1 LGLLTQDNLNNFST
15 ILLSIILEGFPFIII
30 GALVSSLI
38 QVFVS
43 EDTIRRV
50 IPRNKFIGM
59 LSMALIGVLFPI
71 CECGIVPITRRLI
84 KKGVPVNMAVTF
96 MLSVPIVNPVVL
108 LSTYYAFLGTPSMVV
123 MRAAAGIVSAVIIGW
138 LIEELHTGD
147 ALKKQLLN
155 YKGSTLKVMKV
166 HNHEEHDHNHDH
178 HHHNEHGHNCDCG
191 HCSSDHGHKGI
202 MAEVFGHAS
211 HELYDIGRFFIIGAT
226 LSALMQTFIPKSY
239 ILQIGGGT
247 LSSILTM
254 MVLAFLLSV
263 CSETDAF
270 IARTFAAQFTKGS
283 ILAFLIFGP
292 MIDIKNT
299 IMLTSSFNLKFVVK
313 LIFLIFSVAFLVAV
327 VSNFIP
333 FYSI

>member
-1 LGLLTQDNLNNFST
+1 LELFTQSNLNNFST

-30 GALVSSLI
+30 GALISSLI

-43 EDTIRRV
+43 EDTIRRI

-59 LSMALIGVLFPI
+59 LSMAFIGVLFPI
-71 CECGIVPITRRLI
+71 CECGIVPIARRLI

-108 LSTYYAFLGTPSMVV
+108 LSTYYAFLGRPSMVV
-123 MRAAAGIVSAVIIGW
+123 MRAAAGIVSAIIIGW
-138 LIEELHTGD
+138 LIDELNSGD
-147 ALKKQLLN
+147 ALKKQLVS
-155 YKGSTLKVMKV
+155 YGGGTLKVMKV
-166 HNHEEHDHNHDH
+166 HKQEEHEHNHHHHDH
-178 HHHNEHGHNCDCG
+178 HDHNCDCG
-191 HCSSDHGHKGI
+191 HSGSEHDHKGI

-226 LSALMQTFIPKSY
+226 LSSLMQTFIPKNY

-254 MVLAFLLSV
+254 MALAFLLSV

-299 IMLTSSFNLKFVVK
+299 IMLTSSFNLRFVVK

-327 VSNFIP
+327 ASNFIP
-333 FYSI
+333 YFNI